1 MSNNIN
7 IVLFTRKRE
16 GVVKMNYEKIAEIVH
31 ELVKS
36 SRNISLQ
43 EQGLP
48 SAELNFRN
56 IQRECAQPTNDSQN
70 RV

>member
-1 MSNNIN
+1 
-7 IVLFTRKRE
+7 
-16 GVVKMNYEKIAEIVH
+16 MNYEKIAEIVH

-48 SAELNFRN
+48 SAELKTNELTI
-56 IQRECAQPTNDSQN
+56 IQNVFSKYTVSGDVLTVAVMPEGMWG
-70 RV
+70 